1 MRVPY
6 HLLPGHSYRLE
17 PGLSNW
23 GHIPAGVGSRLLP
36 PLKRPTLAPRRHRR
50 AKEAI
55 SVSWFRTN
63 PEPDM
68 RRDIER
74 EREREHEQEADREAE
89 ARRYD
94 SGPRVPWWR
103 RFRRKHSA

>member
-1 MRVPY
+1 M
-6 HLLPGHSYRLE
+6 
-17 PGLSNW
+17 
-23 GHIPAGVGSRLLP
+23 
-36 PLKRPTLAPRRHRR
+36 
-50 AKEAI
+50 
-55 SVSWFRTN
+55 SWFRTN

-94 SGPRVPWWR
+94 SRPRVRWWR
-103 RFRRKHSA
+103 RLRMKRST